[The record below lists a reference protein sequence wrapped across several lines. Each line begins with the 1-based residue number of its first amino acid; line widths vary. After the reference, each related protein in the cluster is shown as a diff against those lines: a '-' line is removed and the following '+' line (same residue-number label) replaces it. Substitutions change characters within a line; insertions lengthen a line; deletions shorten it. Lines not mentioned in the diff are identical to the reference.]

1 MNIDDLAV
9 RSESLAQRVLG
20 GVEGQVAYVQTIS
33 HDAFSILAPEVVRF
47 RRASDGRDWVTKA
60 NCAGAHTN
68 DHGERQRSTDFGLSL
83 VIQSSALGHHGDQAS
98 CVAAH

>member
-9 RSESLAQRVLG
+9 RSECLAQRVLG

-47 RRASDGRDWVTKA
+47 RRASD
-60 NCAGAHTN
+60 
-68 DHGERQRSTDFGLSL
+68 E
-83 VIQSSALGHHGDQAS
+83 GD
-98 CVAAH
+98 

>member
-1 MNIDDLAV
+1 MNVDDFAV
-9 RSESLAQRVLG
+9 RGESLAQRVLG

-47 RRASDGRDWVTKA
+47 RRASDEGDMVTKVDGRA
-60 NCAGAHTN
+60 AAGTD
-68 DHGERQRSTDFGLSL
+68 DHGERPRRADSQLSF
-83 VIQSSALGHHGDQAS
+83 VIRSSALGRGDQAS